1 VLRLSRRWGIPSI
14 GHQSFATVR
23 QILEIRSP
31 QLKLDLRKIQ
41 DPGHFWLGSPKLR
54 LHSLVR
60 QFQVVQVDLVRILF
74 EIAVHLKIHGDSIP
88 ARAWAILKRPI
99 QGRGLPV

>member
-1 VLRLSRRWGIPSI
+1 MGDSIDRPSVVRD
-14 GHQSFATVR
+14 GSPNPRNSFSSIETGF
-23 QILEIRSP
+23 P
-31 QLKLDLRKIQ
+31 KNP